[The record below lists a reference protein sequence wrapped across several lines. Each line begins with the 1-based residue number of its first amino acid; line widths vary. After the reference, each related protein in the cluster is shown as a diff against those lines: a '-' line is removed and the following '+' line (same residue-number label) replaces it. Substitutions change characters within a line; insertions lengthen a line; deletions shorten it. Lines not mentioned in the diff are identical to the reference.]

1 MDQIKELKLYKWQ
14 GLGNDFII
22 LVSDQCDTSANSDL
36 AVKLCNRHYGI
47 GGDGLIY
54 LFKDNEHIINM
65 VIFNA
70 DGTLAGMCG
79 NGIRCLAA
87 MAYRLGWITLGEETA
102 VKVGHSIKKVT
113 VLSHDPYLVKVDMGK
128 PTDLKKVNGQLS
140 DGTDYE
146 GLEVS
151 MGNPHLA
158 LILPHY
164 LMEAEDEEGHRQRC
178 FAWPDVLTY
187 GPKLEYAS
195 DDPQRAQGGQNVEF
209 VIPQD
214 KNNLHMRVWERGVGE
229 TLACGTGACASFVA
243 AHEFGLCGSEAVVH
257 LPGGRLAIAYG
268 ASGHIMMTGPA
279 EFVFEASMSVK
290 A

>member
-1 MDQIKELKLYKWQ
+1 MDQVQELKLCKWQ
-14 GLGNDFII
+14 GLGNDFIL
-22 LVSDQCDTSANSDL
+22 LVSDQCDTTRNSAW
-36 AVKLCNRHYGI
+36 AVKLCDRHYGV

-54 LFKDNEHIINM
+54 LFKDSEQIINM

-87 MAYRLGWITLGEETA
+87 MAYRLGWIGLGEETI
-102 VKVGHSIKKVT
+102 VKVGDSNKKVT
-113 VLSHDPYLVKVDMGK
+113 VLSCDPYLVKVDMGEA
-128 PTDLKKVNGQLS
+128 TDLKKVVGQLP
-140 DGTDYE
+140 DGTAYE
-146 GLEVS
+146 GWEVN

-164 LMEAEDEEGHRQRC
+164 LMEAEDEEGDRRSHL
-178 FAWPDVLTY
+178 AWPDVLSY
-187 GPKLEYAS
+187 GPQLEYS
-195 DDPQRAQGGQNVEF
+195 STNPQRAQDGQNVEF

-243 AHEFGLCGSEAVVH
+243 AHQSGLCRSAAVVH

-268 ASGHIMMTGPA
+268 ANDHIMMTGPA
-279 EFVFEASMSVK
+279 EFVFEASLSINK
-290 A
+290 

>member
-1 MDQIKELKLYKWQ
+1 MEQGKEVKFYKWQ

-22 LVSDQCDTSANSDL
+22 LIGDPGDISETSPL
-36 AVKLCNRHYGI
+36 ATKLCDRHYGI

-54 LFKDNEHIINM
+54 LFKGSDQIINM

-87 MAYRLGWITLGEETA
+87 MAYRLGWIVLGEETI
-102 VKVGHSIKKVT
+102 VKVGQSLKKVT
-113 VLSHDPYLVKVDMGK
+113 VLSREPYLIKVDMGK
-128 PTDLKKVNGQLS
+128 PTDLKKVNGQLP
-140 DGTDYE
+140 DHIEYE
-146 GLEVS
+146 GMEVN

-164 LMEAEDEEGHRQRC
+164 LMKAESENGAKQC
-178 FAWPDVLTY
+178 QFSWPDILAY
-187 GPKLEYAS
+187 GPELEHAS
-195 DDPQRAQGGQNVEF
+195 VDTKRAHDGQNVEF

-243 AHEFGLCGSEAVVH
+243 AHSLGLCGSEVVVH
-257 LPGGRLAIAYG
+257 LPGGRLAIAYDNN
-268 ASGHIMMTGPA
+268 GHVMMTGPA
-279 EFVFEASMSVK
+279 EFIFEASVSL
-290 A
+290 